1 MLEIVDLHAEV
12 DGVEILR
19 GLNLS
24 VAAGEVHAIMGP
36 NGSGKSTLSKIIA
49 GHPAYSVTSGS
60 IRFEVNFKDRDLLE
74 MPPDERAKNGIFL
87 GFQYPVEVPGVN
99 NAQFLRA
106 AFNAICRYQGVPEMS
121 EAEFDRY
128 LQERIAFLGMDKSFA
143 DRGLNVGLSGGE
155 KKRNEII
162 QMAVL
167 GPRLALLDESD
178 SGLDV
183 DSLRIVGTGIEKL
196 RSPERSIILVTHY
209 QRLLDFV
216 TPDKVHILYQ
226 GRIIKSGDAE
236 LAKTIERDGYDSV
249 LRTAGV

>member
-12 DGVEILR
+12 DGVEILK
-19 GLNLS
+19 GLNLK

-36 NGSGKSTLSKIIA
+36 NGSGKSTLSKVIA
-49 GHPAYSVTSGS
+49 GHPSYSVTAGS
-60 IRFEVNFKDRDLLE
+60 ITFEVNFKGRNLLE

-121 EAEFDRY
+121 ESEFDRY
-128 LQERIAFLGMDKSFA
+128 LQERISFLGMDKSFA

-236 LAKTIERDGYDSV
+236 LARTIEREGYDSV
-249 LRTAGV
+249 LRTSGV